1 MVRQNIPL
9 IRIVSQSDNSYRMYN
24 QNVVHQKISITMNI
38 KPIIILIITFLFAS
52 SLLADTDEI
61 ATAHIK
67 KITGNVA
74 ESFMDRYYI
83 SNGWE
88 KLRRD
93 VQLFSACENNIIFQL
108 ITISQKKYF
117 SG

>member
-1 MVRQNIPL
+1 MLLNFLVGNIVAYHTCQTKEKNFN
-9 IRIVSQSDNSYRMYN
+9 IVISTRKLQ
-24 QNVVHQKISITMNI
+24 ISITMNP
-38 KPIIILIITFLFAS
+38 KYFILIITFLFAS
-52 SLLADTDEI
+52 PLLADTDEI

-88 KLRRD
+88 KLRRE
-93 VQLFSACENNIIFQL
+93 VGVHIVPKFYLGTYCQEKLHFNN
-108 ITISQKKYF
+108 
-117 SG
+117 